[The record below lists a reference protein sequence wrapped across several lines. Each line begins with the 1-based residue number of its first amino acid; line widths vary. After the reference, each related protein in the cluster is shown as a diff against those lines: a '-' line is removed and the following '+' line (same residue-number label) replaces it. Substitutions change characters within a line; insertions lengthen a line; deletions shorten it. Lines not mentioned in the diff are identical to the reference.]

1 MAIWW
6 VGNAVLL
13 LVVAPVVILLA
24 NRVIRPAT
32 EIRRYAEDILEH
44 GVGLARNLDPVPA
57 LAATG
62 ESISKVKNLA
72 VRYLGAAGK
81 LL

>member
-1 MAIWW
+1 MAIWC
-6 VGNAVLL
+6 VGTAVLVW
-13 LVVAPVVILLA
+13 VVAPVVILLA

-44 GVGLARNLDPVPA
+44 GVGLARNLDPVSA
-57 LAATG
+57 LATTG

>member
-44 GVGLARNLDPVPA
+44 GVGLARNLDPVSA
-57 LAATG
+57 LATTG